1 MQNPPTSVGGLLFS
15 SRPMSPKDSLIGIFD
30 SGVGGLTVLEEAR
43 KNMPNH
49 SFLYFADRAHAP
61 YGEGSKAKTLELTL
75 DCVAF
80 MEPLGLSGLVL
91 ACNTATSAAVKE
103 LRNRYNFPVI
113 GMEPAIK
120 PAVERGEGK
129 VLVLATPLTLREEK
143 FKKLVQQV
151 DKQGVVDG
159 IGMPDLVRLAENGL
173 FNGEEV
179 QSYLKR
185 QLGHVIWED
194 YSAVV
199 LGCTHFIYFREALKE
214 FVPAHVAI
222 VDGNEGT
229 VRRLM
234 DKLVD
239 LIPGTAEDQFYD
251 SKQLVTPD
259 YFGKWLDYLHAHD

>member
-1 MQNPPTSVGGLLFS
+1 MAS
-15 SRPMSPKDSLIGIFD
+15 SDSLIGIFD

-43 KNMPNH
+43 KRMPNH

-103 LRNRYNFPVI
+103 LRNRYDFPVI
-113 GMEPAIK
+113 GMEPAVK

-143 FKKLVQQV
+143 FKKLVQQI
-151 DKQGVVDG
+151 DKEGKVDG
-159 IGMPDLVRLAENGL
+159 VGMPDLVRLAENGL

-179 QSYLKR
+179 QRYLKQ
-185 QLGHVIWED
+185 QLGHVSWED

-199 LGCTHFIYFREALKE
+199 LGCTHFIYFREALKAL
-214 FVPAHVAI
+214 VPDHVAI
-222 VDGNEGT
+222 IDGNEGT

-234 DKLVD
+234 DQVD
-239 LIPGTAEDQFYD
+239 HKTPGTTEDQFYD
-251 SKQLVTPD
+251 SKQLVAPS
-259 YFGKWLDYLHAHD
+259 YFGKWLAYLHAHD